1 MERATATPYFPNANQ
16 KQTRIVVTQIVAFAQ
31 IVLRIVEENSYTR
44 FHSYNR
50 RINSLIIFYTVCGAY
65 IGTAH

>member
-31 IVLRIVEENSYTR
+31 IVLRIVEGKLL
-44 FHSYNR
+44 HPVP
-50 RINSLIIFYTVCGAY
+50 LL
-65 IGTAH
+65 